1 MYHFFAP
8 SENAESGVITI
19 TGADVN
25 HITNVLRLKRGD
37 RIAVAD
43 GQDRDSLCEI
53 EEAGP
58 GFVRCRVL
66 PQELAETECPVR
78 LHLFQGLP
86 KADKME
92 LIIQKAVEL
101 GVSTVI
107 PVEMKRCV
115 VRLDEKKKAA
125 KAGRWQRIAE
135 SAAKQSG
142 RRIIPAVETPQ
153 SFAGALEMTRSMG
166 TLLVPYE
173 NAEDIAATRKILA
186 GVPKGSDCALFIG
199 PEGGFDPEEIRMLEE
214 AGAKLIT
221 LGPRILRT
229 ETAGMAALAMCTL
242 MMEG

>member
-8 SENAESGVITI
+8 SENGDSGVITI

-25 HITNVLRLKRGD
+25 HITNVLRLKCGD

-43 GQDRDSLCEI
+43 GRDRDCLCEI
-53 EEAGP
+53 EETGP
-58 GFVRCRVL
+58 AFVRCKVL
-66 PQELAETECPVR
+66 PDELAETECPVR

-86 KADKME
+86 KGDKME

-101 GVSTVI
+101 GAASLV

-115 VRLDEKKKAA
+115 VKLEEKKKVS
-125 KAGRWQRIAE
+125 KTERWQRIAE

-142 RRIIPAVETPQ
+142 RRIIPPVEMPLSFAKAVEKASQ
-153 SFAGALEMTRSMG
+153 MAAV
-166 TLLVPYE
+166 LVPYE
-173 NAEDIAATRKILA
+173 NAEDIAATRRILA
-186 GVPKGSDCALFIG
+186 EVPKDSDCAIFIG
-199 PEGGFDPEEIRMLEE
+199 PEGGFDPVEIE
-214 AGAKLIT
+214 ALKEIGAKIIT

-229 ETAGMAALAMCTL
+229 ETAGMAVLAMCTL

>member
-1 MYHFFAP
+1 MQHFFAP
-8 SENAESGVITI
+8 SENAESGRITI
-19 TGADVN
+19 TGPDVN
-25 HITNVLRLKRGD
+25 HITNVLRLKTGD
-37 RIAVAD
+37 RIVVAD

-58 GFVRCRVL
+58 GFVRCKVL

-86 KADKME
+86 KGDKME

-101 GVSTVI
+101 GAASVV

-115 VRLDEKKKAA
+115 MRLDEKKKASRTE
-125 KAGRWQRIAE
+125 RWQRIAE

-142 RRIIPAVETPQ
+142 RRIIPAVELPL
-153 SFAGALEMTRSMG
+153 SFAKAVEKASRMETV
-166 TLLVPYE
+166 LVPYE
-173 NAEDIAATRKILA
+173 NAGDIAATRRLLA
-186 GVPKGSDCALFIG
+186 EVPKNSDCALFIG
-199 PEGGFDPEEIRMLEE
+199 PEGGFDPAEIKKLEE
-214 AGAKLIT
+214 AGAHVMT

-242 MMEG
+242 MMED